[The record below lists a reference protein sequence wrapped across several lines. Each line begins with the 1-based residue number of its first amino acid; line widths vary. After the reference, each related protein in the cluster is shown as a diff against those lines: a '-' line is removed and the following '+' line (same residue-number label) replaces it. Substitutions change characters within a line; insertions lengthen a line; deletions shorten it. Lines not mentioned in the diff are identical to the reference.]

1 MPIYATKLTAG
12 LIENKLEEHH
22 LNQTII
28 MAEKTKPI
36 AEGETTVETTPVTAN
51 IEDEAA
57 DANLGNV
64 SVDSEDAIKHKVAFT
79 VKLAETGVAENGNTF
94 FALRSQNFRVDGV
107 QKTSF
112 PWMTEG
118 VETTSNRIT
127 KGWRCVLQM
136 ISEHPIG
143 RMLIAKTKGH
153 PSLYEGAEEIAVF
166 MLTNMNIV
174 GEVVIVPAGS
184 VMFDGS
190 ISTVDAANF
199 NIISYSLKMG
209 ALEQQLALEL
219 LKDLKKREELDQPL
233 MLE

>member
-1 MPIYATKLTAG
+1 
-12 LIENKLEEHH
+12 
-22 LNQTII
+22 

-64 SVDSEDAIKHKVAFT
+64 SVDGEDAIKHKVAFT